1 MLIDPKVRSTMPLA
15 VGANAGAACTLIPSA
30 SQVPMN
36 AFDRNTF
43 PRSTTTASGTTT
55 GRAAAP

>member
-1 MLIDPKVRSTMPLA
+1 MPLA